1 VSFDSN
7 LFLLTFFP
15 TFERRKGKYAKK
27 KISTATLITLAKLVE
42 TDLIF

>member
-27 KISTATLITLAKLVE
+27 ISTATLITLAKLVE
-42 TDLIF
+42 TDLIS